1 MGEASETRLLN
12 NEEAEALVE
21 AAGSAR
27 GRAFLALLWETGARA
42 DTLLEAE
49 LSDGDVVLRS
59 GGPERRYRPSD
70 RAREL
75 LEEWLAERGEEGEGL
90 WGDLDMEGAR
100 ELVEAASE
108 RSGVDRQVALS
119 DFRWGR
125 ASIVQSLSGE
135 AERRAVLAKALGF
148 PEGSERE
155 PLLTEE
161 EFESLVAAAED
172 EGTREELR
180 DLWGSDFSITSLS
193 RGRRERLTRRL
204 SELARRAGVEG
215 PVTPDV
221 LVYSGYR
228 ARIEGR
234 AEETLRKMGW
244 TLEDEEEE

>member
-21 AAGSAR
+21 AAGSSR
-27 GRAFLALLWETGARA
+27 GKAFLALLWETGARA

-49 LSDGDVVLRS
+49 LSDGEVILRS

-75 LEEWLAERGEEGEGL
+75 LEAWLAERGEDADL
-90 WGDLDMEGAR
+90 WGDMDMEGAR
-100 ELVEAASE
+100 ALAEEASE
-108 RSGVDRQVALS
+108 ASGVDRRVELS

-148 PEGSERE
+148 PEGAEQE
-155 PLLTEE
+155 PLLSEA
-161 EFESLVAAAED
+161 EFEDLVEAAED
-172 EGTREELR
+172 GEIREELR

-193 RGRRERLTRRL
+193 RERRERLTRLL
-204 SELARRAGVEG
+204 SELAGRAGVEG

-228 ARIEGR
+228 ARVEGR

-244 TLEDEEEE
+244 TLEEG